1 MLRWGNYFRLSDWVL
16 NVITKILKI
25 SGPFLTEF
33 RVRGRSKYRKLKKDV
48 MVMALQKEERVLEL
62 RHLISNNSFSFLNT
76 LFSLFCVMLA
86 ISYSVY
92 SINIFTI

>member
-33 RVRGRSKYRKLKKDV
+33 RDRGRSNYRKLKKDV

-62 RHLISNNSFSFLNT
+62 RDEGDLYKQKKARGHFPLEASARNKPADT
-76 LFSLFCVMLA
+76 LTVA
-86 ISYSVY
+86 
-92 SINIFTI
+92 